1 MVMYVLY
8 AKEKKPEEKAEEKT
22 KPEGNR
28 NPLPNSIRLQNGV
41 HTSTEKPKPCEV
53 TKVRGINEKYIYAKQ
68 ISFVRF
74 PLFFFFFFTI
84 NTIGSS
90 LKFQNEIQ
98 GQTQEK
104 QDNLS
109 GQSKTKS
116 IAAGAQQY

>member
-1 MVMYVLY
+1 MVMYILY
-8 AKEKKPEEKAEEKT
+8 AKEKKPEEKADEKT

-28 NPLPNSIRLQNGV
+28 NPLPNSIRLQNEV
-41 HTSTEKPKPCEV
+41 HTSTEKPRPCEV

-74 PLFFFFFFTI
+74 PLFFFFTM

-98 GQTQEK
+98 GQTQEN
-104 QDNLS
+104 QENLS